1 MSTLCGEKIFFIIF
15 LSASKPYSFG
25 HPSVESVNKRFLN
38 ISQPLNETTDA
49 PIEAYHTGALRT
61 RRMLVEFINLISAT
75 KDKRIVVIS
84 SMHAPMSEDVAS
96 AFRPRYGPSQQ

>member
-1 MSTLCGEKIFFIIF
+1 EILFIIF
-15 LSASKPYSFG
+15 LSGGKPYSFG

-38 ISQPLNETTDA
+38 VSQPLNDTTDA

-75 KDKRIVVIS
+75 RDKRIVAIS
-84 SMHAPMSEDVAS
+84 SMHAPVSEDVTS
-96 AFRPRYGPSQQ
+96 AFRPRYG